1 MQVIMA
7 PVMEL
12 VGVAITQLVR
22 FNEFGA
28 DRFAAELKR
37 ADHLESALAK
47 LFKVSFQK
55 SDLLPFENFEKNFI
69 KIIKKYFRIILH
81 FPYATGSTPGVI
93 TLILT
98 SMSASLSC
106 VAKSS

>member
-1 MQVIMA
+1 MA

-22 FNEFGA
+22 YNEFGA

-47 LFKVSFQK
+47 LFKVIFSQ
-55 SDLLPFENFEKNFI
+55 I
-69 KIIKKYFRIILH
+69 KIFKTLRIILH
-81 FPYATGSTPGVI
+81 SPYATGSTPGDI
-93 TLILT
+93 TRIPT
-98 SMSASLSC
+98 STSE
-106 VAKSS
+106 

>member
-1 MQVIMA
+1 MA

-47 LFKVSFQK
+47 LFKV
-55 SDLLPFENFEKNFI
+55 N
-69 KIIKKYFRIILH
+69 FRIPSFEMTRIC
-81 FPYATGSTPGVI
+81 F
-93 TLILT
+93 
-98 SMSASLSC
+98 SL
-106 VAKSS
+106 